1 MSRLFDKYIFYA
13 DFHKNKWNKLV
24 HYFCIP
30 ALAWTLFIFCNYI
43 PFSFSPIQTKLL
55 LPICNNCVLS
65 FRPSIILLLLYHVY
79 YLYLHLVVGFF
90 SLIFYSILWYT
101 SNIFYCQID
110 YAWIWAIG
118 IHVFSWIL
126 QIAGHRI
133 CEGNQPAFI
142 TGAVQS
148 FLMAPIFVVYDW
160 CMYVGIVDRPEYL
173 DHINNKNKRRNS
185 DNDIDSDSDIIDY
198 SSLME

>member
-13 DFHKNKWNKLV
+13 EFHQNKWNKLV

-30 ALAWTLFIFCNYI
+30 ALAWSLFVLFNYI
-43 PFSFSPIQTKLL
+43 PFSENFFRTNML
-55 LPICNNCVLS
+55 LPYFNQCTLTL
-65 FRPSIILLLLYHVY
+65 RPSVILLLLYHIY
-79 YLYLHLVVGFF
+79 YLYLHVGVGLL
-90 SLIFYSILWYT
+90 SLIFYTILCY
-101 SNIFYCQID
+101 SANIFYCQID
-110 YAWIWAIG
+110 YSWIWAIG

-160 CMYVGIVDRPEYL
+160 CMLIGLVEKPEYL
-173 DHINNKNKRRNS
+173 KHINSKKKEYEPNHSKN
-185 DNDIDSDSDIIDY
+185 DIIDY
-198 SSLME
+198 SSLMD

>member
-1 MSRLFDKYIFYA
+1 MQSASASMIRSLPEIIKTDENSNKAKNISDHCIHIPNNNYGIVEDLHHSLMHLLAQYIRLKNLYCIKWYSYNIF
-13 DFHKNKWNKLV
+13 
-24 HYFCIP
+24 
-30 ALAWTLFIFCNYI
+30 
-43 PFSFSPIQTKLL
+43 
-55 LPICNNCVLS
+55 
-65 FRPSIILLLLYHVY
+65 
-79 YLYLHLVVGFF
+79 GFF

-133 CEGNQPAFI
+133 CEGNQPAFL
-142 TGAVQS
+142 TGTIQS